1 MTIETI
7 KASIRQRHHLAD
19 AADVRI
25 IASSLIIKAFD
36 DDSDPYKFTARI
48 TTDSLDRQDEVVIPQ
63 GGDLKEFIKSGIV
76 AWNHI
81 YTEPVGFPNK
91 TAPIIRSENA
101 IEMGGVFM
109 KRPAD
114 YQGEFKPDFARA
126 FVTQAAAAGINVG
139 VSIGFLPL
147 ESRKPTKADIA
158 KWGEG
163 LQVVHSKWKLL
174 EFSIA
179 PVQANQDA
187 YVTAVGKGLMQRAT
201 LKAVGIEL
209 PDPIAKPIVKSPEIV
224 SHPVIEMVMI
234 VAKRKPVDVGSE
246 INRQVRNE
254 ILRSFGRVYV

>member
-7 KASIRQRHHLAD
+7 KATIRHRHHLAD

-48 TTDSLDRQDEVVIPQ
+48 TTDTLDRQDEVVIPQ
-63 GGDLKEFIKSGIV
+63 GGDLKEFTKSGIV
-76 AWNHI
+76 SWNHN
-81 YTEPVGFPNK
+81 YSEPVGFPNK
-91 TAPIIRSENA
+91 NAPIIRSENA
-101 IEMGGVFM
+101 IEMGAVFM

-114 YQGEFKPDFARA
+114 YVGAFNPDFARA
-126 FVTQAAAAGINVG
+126 FVTQARAAGISPG
-139 VSIGFLPL
+139 VSIGFLPI
-147 ESRKPTKADIA
+147 ESRRPTKADIA
-158 KWGEG
+158 RWGDG

-187 YVTAVGKGLMQRAT
+187 YVTAVGKGLMKRET

-209 PDPIAKPIVKSPEIV
+209 PEPVIIATKAPEIV
-224 SHPVIEMVMI
+224 SRPVIEMVMI
-234 VAKRKPVDVGSE
+234 VRRSKPVDVKAE
-246 INRQVRNE
+246 IDRRVRNE
-254 ILRSFGRVYV
+254 LLRSFGKVYV